1 MFYMVVERFKNR
13 DPAPIYRRLRES
25 GRMMPDGL
33 RYVSSWI
40 ETSWDRCF
48 QVMECDDPRLFDQ
61 WTAQWADLM
70 DFDIV
75 PVVTSQEAVK
85 IAG

>member
-1 MFYMVVERFKNR
+1 MLYMVVERFKNR
-13 DPAPIYRRLRES
+13 DPAPIYSRLRDR

-40 ETSWDRCF
+40 ETNWDRCF

-61 WTAQWADLM
+61 WTAQWADLT
-70 DFDIV
+70 DFEIV

-85 IAG
+85 IVG

>member
-1 MFYMVVERFKNR
+1 MLYMVVERFKDR
-13 DPAPIYRRLRES
+13 DPAPIYSRLRDR

-40 ETSWDRCF
+40 ETNWDRCF
-48 QVMECDDPRLFDQ
+48 QVMECDDPRLLDQ

-70 DFDIV
+70 AFDIV

-85 IAG
+85 IVG